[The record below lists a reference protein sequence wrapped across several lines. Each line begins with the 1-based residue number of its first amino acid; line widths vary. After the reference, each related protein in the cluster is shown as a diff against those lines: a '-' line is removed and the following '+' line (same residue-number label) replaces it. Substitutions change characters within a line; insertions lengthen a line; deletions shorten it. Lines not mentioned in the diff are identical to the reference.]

1 MSDSTNLRGARC
13 RLLITAPPKVD
24 RVPTHTSLNS
34 TYSSSPMRYQV
45 YSPACASS
53 LIRPPHGAPLQPAHG
68 GHLGG
73 IARDFIDRNVLW
85 PDPRVA
91 IGQDRLVKIQPFDH
105 RPGRY
110 QEYRHCNRPEQNP
123 LDALHTLHHSSP
135 ATYSI
140 DHNDPGQEEPWC
152 SYFCHL
158 FCGDYIWQRGLHR
171 AGNGVEYGRVRATKR
186 KLLRKATMA
195 VSNPCKPKK
204 PRLRGCVSSGFAWTC
219 AQVPSWRQGGSI
231 FAHWEQNYKA
241 LYPHRYDGPHFDW
254 PPYRPVREG
263 RDQVEHVRFEYA
275 ALVSMCDHYLGQILN
290 SMDRYG
296 LWDDTMLIVNT
307 DHGFLL
313 GEHDWWAKCVQ
324 PFYSEVARTPLFIW
338 DPRCACQGERRSAL
352 VQTIDL
358 PATLLDY
365 FGLDLPA
372 SMQGAALRAV
382 VAADRPVR
390 AAALFGLHGGH
401 VNVTD
406 GRYVYMR
413 GPHSPDNEP
422 LLRVHAHA
430 DAHAG

>member
-1 MSDSTNLRGARC
+1 
-13 RLLITAPPKVD
+13 
-24 RVPTHTSLNS
+24 
-34 TYSSSPMRYQV
+34 
-45 YSPACASS
+45 
-53 LIRPPHGAPLQPAHG
+53 
-68 GHLGG
+68 
-73 IARDFIDRNVLW
+73 
-85 PDPRVA
+85 
-91 IGQDRLVKIQPFDH
+91 
-105 RPGRY
+105 
-110 QEYRHCNRPEQNP
+110 
-123 LDALHTLHHSSP
+123 
-135 ATYSI
+135 
-140 DHNDPGQEEPWC
+140 
-152 SYFCHL
+152 
-158 FCGDYIWQRGLHR
+158 
-171 AGNGVEYGRVRATKR
+171 
-186 KLLRKATMA
+186 MA

-372 SMQGAALRAV
+372 TMQGAALREA

-406 GRYVYMR
+406 GCYVYMR
-413 GPHSPDNEP
+413 GPHSPDTEP
-422 LLRVHAHA
+422 LYEYTLMPTHMRTRFSVGELHELELAEPFDFTKGCRTLRIPARGGSWQGAYRLGTLLCDLRSDPCQEQTIDEPEVEKRLLHHLVRLMRES
-430 DAHAG
+430 DAPPEQFTRLGLHGA